1 MKRLKLKQVLSY
13 GKHPRCKCY
22 IGNMENTP
30 EYRQLVKILG
40 SLLRPWGKIQKEGRG
55 KNRKHL
61 RLTAGKTLLGG
72 EQHVPH
78 NIAPYFCVYFRP
90 TKYDWQNPMKDIPP
104 YWKLSLSQLQDLV
117 EAHELQKDAA
127 RLIRK
132 ATKEIEAEIIACL

>member
-13 GKHPRCKCY
+13 GRHPRCKCY

-55 KNRKHL
+55 KNRKSL

-78 NIAPYFCVYFRP
+78 TVAPYFCVYFRP
-90 TKYDWQNPMKDIPP
+90 AKYDWQNPMKDIPP
-104 YWKLSLSQLQDLV
+104 YWKLSLGQLQDLV